1 VRKGGEMKR
10 DTIIERIRSK
20 RCIIDA
26 HAHAG
31 IMYKNYLNYSYPYC
45 LSFEDLAIRMKYLG
59 IDRSIVFPM
68 DSSYYTVHL
77 YESPTVT
84 TNERFSQFPYEIE
97 NQNLLREV
105 YEIFP
110 EYSAKALPFV
120 MFDPSRKTKEQAE
133 LLETLYKTYPVFG
146 LKTCTTYIQSF
157 VKDVDTIGKPI
168 LDFALKH
175 DLPMTIHSSYDKD
188 DPWAS
193 TTDILKVAGSHPGLR
208 ICIAHSAR
216 FAKSALDKAADLDNC
231 YVDLSAFDIHCQL
244 VRLEHRAVPPK
255 DERVEADYNTPS
267 SVMKTLISD
276 YPDTIVWGTDF
287 PANYYMSK
295 AYNIKGELI
304 EITLKSS
311 FDKEMN
317 ILKELSDI
325 EIEKITY
332 RNTVKY
338 LFG

>member
-1 VRKGGEMKR
+1 MKR
-10 DTIIERIRSK
+10 NAIIDRVRSK

-26 HAHAG
+26 HAHSG

-59 IDRSIVFPM
+59 IDVSVVFPM
-68 DSSYYTVHL
+68 DSSYYTIDL

-84 TNERFSQFPYEIE
+84 TTDLFSKFPYEIE
-97 NQNLLREV
+97 NQNLLKEI

-110 EYSAKALPFV
+110 EYSDKALPFV
-120 MFDPSRKTKEQAE
+120 MLDPSRKTKEQAE
-133 LLETLYKTYPVFG
+133 LFESLYKTYPVFG
-146 LKTCTTYIQSF
+146 LKTCTSYIQSF
-157 VKDVDTIGKPI
+157 VKDLDTTGKPI
-168 LDFALKH
+168 LDFALRH

-188 DPWAS
+188 DPWAP
-193 TTDILKVAGSHPGLR
+193 TIDILNLAGSHPELR

-216 FAKSALDKAADLDNC
+216 FAKSALDKAAELDNC

-244 VRLEHRAVPPK
+244 ATMDHGAVAPK

-267 SVMKTLISD
+267 SVMKKLISD

-287 PANYYMSK
+287 PANYYISK
-295 AYNIKGELI
+295 AYNVKGELI
-304 EITLKSS
+304 GITLKSS

-332 RNTVKY
+332 RNTIKY